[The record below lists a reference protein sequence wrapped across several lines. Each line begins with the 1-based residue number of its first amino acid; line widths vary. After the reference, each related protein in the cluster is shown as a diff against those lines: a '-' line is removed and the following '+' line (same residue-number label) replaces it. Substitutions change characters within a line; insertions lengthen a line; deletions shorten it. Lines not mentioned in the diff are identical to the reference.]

1 MSGKHTRWPSDQAE
15 RFPTVCPV
23 SGLPIRVAPHWFYR
37 NPRGSYVTSFAQI
50 GRSIIMVV
58 AKGYVEEEDMQHA
71 IALAERIK
79 GEVFAAGDRYVSIE
93 NFTGARGGAVA
104 ARRRYLAY
112 TNQLEGLLGS
122 FVFGL
127 PPFFRLSFNLSRQL
141 GLHRHKVQ
149 VVKDYAAAIR
159 AAVSLTA
166 GAPAPVPDK
175 DAADKLQTQDWPL
188 VAPPDTDRRLSQ
200 PLPLHPVPFEEVCRE
215 EVNHLLEFL
224 GGIDPEQPGILRRRR
239 VDVSPSSPLE
249 PVYEAIE
256 LMKRDMDYL
265 VEEQRQ
271 TLEALS
277 LRRDELRRKSTD
289 LEHQNTNL
297 RQLLQQNVADSREM
311 ETGVVRNAHSIL
323 KPLIEAMR
331 QNRPN
336 ADQRLWLER
345 LDSQVD
351 ELLNSFAPHLE
362 SLRFNLTPQELRV
375 ARLIREGYSSQQI
388 ARRQQISTRTV
399 TTHRTQIRRKL
410 GIRGRHRNLR
420 TCLLAIPDGR
430 FDRRSPS

>member
-1 MSGKHTRWPSDQAE
+1 MTGPTTRWPSDKAE
-15 RFPTVCPV
+15 RFPSVCPV
-23 SGLPIRVAPHWFYR
+23 SGLPIHAAPHWFYR

-50 GRSIIMVV
+50 GRNIILVV
-58 AKGYVEEEDMQHA
+58 AKGYVEEEDMQLA

-79 GEVFAAGDRYVSIE
+79 GEIFAAGDRYVSIE
-93 NFTGARGGAVA
+93 NFAGARGGTVA

-127 PPFFRLSFNLSRQL
+127 PPFFRLSFNLTRRL

-149 VVKDYAAAIR
+149 VVKDYATAIR
-159 AAVSLTA
+159 AAAALTA
-166 GAPAPVPDK
+166 GAPAPVADHR
-175 DAADKLQTQDWPL
+175 AADTIPTQDWPL

-200 PLPLHPVPFEEVCRE
+200 PLPLHPVPFDEVCRD

-224 GGIDPEQPGILRRRR
+224 GGIDPEKPGIRRRRR
-239 VDVSPSSPLE
+239 VDGGPSSPLE

-265 VEEQRQ
+265 VEEQRR
-271 TLEALS
+271 TLQALS

-289 LEHQNTNL
+289 LERQNHNL
-297 RQLLQQNVADSREM
+297 RQLLQQNAADSREM
-311 ETGVVRNAHSIL
+311 ETGVVRNAHNIL

-331 QNRPN
+331 QNRPS

-345 LDSQVD
+345 LEGQVD
-351 ELLNSFAPHLE
+351 ELLDSFSPHLE
-362 SLRFNLTPQELRV
+362 SLRFNFTPQELRV
-375 ARLIREGYSSQQI
+375 ARLIRDGFTSQQI
-388 ARRQQISTRTV
+388 ARRQQISPRTV
-399 TTHRTQIRRKL
+399 TTHRAQIRQKL
-410 GIRGRHRNLR
+410 GIQGRRRNLR

-430 FDRRSPS
+430 FDSRSSS